1 MLHLL
6 GHAAAQRYH
15 VGNAPAFH
23 DQGDFAKH
31 VAERQPIYL
40 FALNLFAHMRTCQ

>member
-15 VGNAPAFH
+15 VGNAPALH
-23 DQGDFAKH
+23 DQGDLAKH
-31 VAERQPIYL
+31 VAEGQPIYL
-40 FALNLFAHMRTCQ
+40 FALNLFAHMRTGQ